1 MPSSSVLFYSALA
14 VVSAAVIHGYGE
26 SCVQCRACIPTPWLT
41 PATRLPGFVNAT
53 ELLSGPGC
61 FTQPG
66 ARHLPLPAA
75 LDQAACALASAFR
88 SVHGPGRRA
97 ADVLGALLVPATTAM
112 VYESLRPVHRLS
124 TAGLFA
130 RMPSVFMLVA
140 QVFGGVC
147 YAGYFLAA
155 SLSTEA
161 GGRIAHSWAMKEA
174 KPGKAL
180 LAYALPA
187 PPQAWGVL
195 VALLGYILPSIPM
208 IGRWT
213 FTPTAVWQIFPLFVL
228 LLAYL
233 SPPIIAHLFPFTRTE
248 GSRAFAIV
256 ALTVVGVLPSLAA
269 HIPFVFSVK
278 DALLL
283 RAQPRPSSLG
293 HAMHVLLVAEL
304 VVITVSNASYVLT
317 ADGGSGPDVRG
328 RFLLFALLSCAIGPG
343 GALALMWGYREVC
356 LTFAYE
362 RIDQGD
368 TVRLEEDENA
378 IEQ

>member
-1 MPSSSVLFYSALA
+1 M
-14 VVSAAVIHGYGE
+14 
-26 SCVQCRACIPTPWLT
+26 
-41 PATRLPGFVNAT
+41 NAT

-75 LDQAACALASAFR
+75 LDQAACALSSAFR
-88 SVHGPGRRA
+88 SVHGPGRRC

-130 RMPSVFMLVA
+130 RMPSIFMLFA
-140 QVFGGVC
+140 QVLGGVC

-155 SLSTEA
+155 ALSTEA

-195 VALLGYILPSIPM
+195 AALAGYILPSLPM

-256 ALTVVGVLPSLAA
+256 ALTIVGVLPSLAA
-269 HIPFVFSVK
+269 HIPFLFSVQ

-283 RAQPRPSSLG
+283 RPQPRPSSLG

-343 GALALMWGYREVC
+343 GALALMWGYREIC

>member
-1 MPSSSVLFYSALA
+1 
-14 VVSAAVIHGYGE
+14 
-26 SCVQCRACIPTPWLT
+26 
-41 PATRLPGFVNAT
+41 
-53 ELLSGPGC
+53 
-61 FTQPG
+61 
-66 ARHLPLPAA
+66 
-75 LDQAACALASAFR
+75 
-88 SVHGPGRRA
+88 
-97 ADVLGALLVPATTAM
+97 
-112 VYESLRPVHRLS
+112 
-124 TAGLFA
+124 
-130 RMPSVFMLVA
+130 MPSVFMLVA